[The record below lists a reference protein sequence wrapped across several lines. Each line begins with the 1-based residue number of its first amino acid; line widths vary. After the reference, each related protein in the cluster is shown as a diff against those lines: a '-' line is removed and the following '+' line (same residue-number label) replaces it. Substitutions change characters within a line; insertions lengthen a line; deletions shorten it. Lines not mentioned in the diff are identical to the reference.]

1 MRWMFVVV
9 VVAVAA
15 PECSTRA
22 RVPQAPTLVQMDF
35 TRAVGFFTAPFP
47 NEDLRKVD
55 GHIDLSRFP
64 GRGGAAIV
72 DAALA
77 QLEADARGFSTTA
90 GIFFTATAPLDPSS
104 LPKTAKDSLD
114 DDASVYLV
122 DIERKQRAPIN
133 VEVRDD
139 GGRFGAS
146 NMLTLVPYQGVPL
159 RESTLYVAVVTRR
172 VRDVAGR
179 KLGVAPALKLLES
192 GVAPVGLGTAAFLE
206 MKRALPVAEDA
217 AAIAVFRT
225 DAPRRGLEAVR
236 TAMATERP
244 VPNSALKHTETYD
257 RFCVFES
264 TIDLPQYQAGT
275 PPFAD
280 AGGRWVFDASGAAV
294 RTRYDR
300 AGMVVTVPR
309 APMPP
314 GGYPVVVLARAGGGS
329 DRSLVD
335 HGYMGRDRKL
345 TRGSGPALEFA
356 RAGFAAITIDGPHS
370 GLRNPGGEDE
380 QFLMFNWDNP
390 QAIRDNVRQSAAELT
405 LVPGILDR
413 LVIDGS
419 GCGLEREVRFDGTK
433 VAVFGHS
440 MGATIAPL
448 AMAFQPRLKAAI
460 LSGSGGSFIA
470 NLLYKE
476 KPFPVRPL
484 AELMLGYSV
493 RLYSLSEGDPALSMV
508 QWALEPADPPVYGGL
523 ATGHVL
529 MFQGI
534 VDHFILPP
542 MANASSLALGLDL
555 AGDELDVK
563 DERLK
568 AFAPFRDVAKF
579 SGRGV
584 KAFPV
589 AGNITR
595 DDGTPVTA
603 AVVQNPG
610 DAIQD
615 GHEIVFQTAGP
626 KYQYRCFLS
635 SFAAGLPRIVAPVDS
650 TELCPPERPAATML
664 GLPAAAVP

>member
-9 VVAVAA
+9 AVLVA
-15 PECSTRA
+15 PQCPRA
-22 RVPQAPTLVQMDF
+22 RLPDTPTRVQMDF
-35 TRAVGFFTAPFP
+35 TRAMGIFTAPFP
-47 NEDLRKVD
+47 NEDLRRAD

-90 GIFFTATAPLDPSS
+90 GIFFSATAPLDPKTLPQSAKES
-104 LPKTAKDSLD
+104 LE

-122 DIERKQRAPIN
+122 DIEKKARAPIH
-133 VEVRDD
+133 VQVRED
-139 GGRFGAS
+139 GGRFGAP
-146 NMLTLVPYQGVPL
+146 NLVTLVPYQGVPL
-159 RESTLYVAVVTRR
+159 RESTLYVAVITTR

-179 KLGVAPALKLLES
+179 KLEVAPELKLLEA

-206 MKRALPVAEDA
+206 MKRALPVADDA

-236 TAMATERP
+236 NAMAGEHPAPNAPLQQTEAWP
-244 VPNSALKHTETYD
+244 Q
-257 RFCVFES
+257 FCVYES

-275 PPFAD
+275 PPFANS
-280 AGGRWVFDASGAAV
+280 GGRWVFDAHGAAV
-294 RTRYDR
+294 RQRYDR
-300 AGMVVTVPR
+300 AGMTVTVPR

-314 GGYPVVVLARAGGGS
+314 GGYPVVVFTRAGAGG

-335 HGYMGRDRKL
+335 HGYMGKDRVMQ
-345 TRGSGPALEFA
+345 RGSGPALEFA
-356 RAGFAAITIDGPHS
+356 RAGFAAISIDGPHV
-370 GLRNPGGEDE
+370 GLRNPAKEDE
-380 QFLMFNWDNP
+380 QFLIFNWDNP
-390 QAIRDNVRQSAAELT
+390 QTIRDNVRQSAAELT
-405 LVPGILDR
+405 MVPAILDA
-413 LVIDGS
+413 LTLDGS
-419 GCGLEREVRFDGTK
+419 GCGLPAEVRFDGSK
-433 VAVFGHS
+433 LAVFGHS

-448 AMAFQPRLKAAI
+448 AMAFEPRLKAAI

-470 NLLYKE
+470 NLLYKQ

-508 QWALEPADPPVYGGL
+508 QWALEPADPPVYGRL
-523 ATGHVL
+523 AKGHVL
-529 MFQGI
+529 MLQGV
-534 VDHFILPP
+534 VDHYILPP
-542 MANASSLALGLDL
+542 MANAQSLALGLDL
-555 AGDELDVK
+555 AGDELDTK

-568 AFAPFRDVAKF
+568 PFAPFRDVAAF
-579 SGRGV
+579 SGRTV
-584 KAFPV
+584 RSFPV
-589 AGNITR
+589 AGNVKR
-595 DDGTPVTA
+595 ADGSAVTA

-610 DAIQD
+610 DALQD

-635 SFAAGLPRIVAPVDS
+635 SFASGMPRVVAPVDS
-650 TELCPPERPAATML
+650 TEVCPAERVVPSAL
-664 GLPAAAVP
+664 GVPAAALP